1 MGVVLGNQSVLGP
14 GPNPCFT
21 LGGTPPP
28 FWGLVQG
35 KTKGTSTLTHGYV
48 FCSKYLNGHQR
59 KTEIDFLGVPQENN
73 LQFLVPN
80 PFKASHILG
89 APFPFF
95 LFFFVG
101 GGGGKTKEHP
111 IFGFNGKAGCVLKPT
126 PTNSRELRNPHMAS
140 GAAGRLLG
148 AAGGVWPPGREAV
161 GAWLGLLWKVGRV
174 IFLSAGATKGK
185 GKRRTAT
192 FGGIPS
198 KPSTHPTLAKRKPD
212 LGVLNRQPVLVLED
226 FEVLGRRW
234 GESKESV
241 KWEVPC

>member
-1 MGVVLGNQSVLGP
+1 MFLGSLKKTTSNFWFPTHSRP
-14 GPNPCFT
+14 AT
-21 LGGTPPP
+21 
-28 FWGLVQG
+28 FWGLP
-35 KTKGTSTLTHGYV
+35 SL
-48 FCSKYLNGHQR
+48 FS
-59 KTEIDFLGVPQENN
+59 
-73 LQFLVPN
+73 
-80 PFKASHILG
+80 
-89 APFPFF
+89 
-95 LFFFVG
+95 FFFWLVG
-101 GGGGKTKEHP
+101 GGGETERASSPPP

-185 GKRRTAT
+185 GKRRKAT
-192 FGGIPS
+192 VRGIPS